1 MRRPM
6 HILLVTP
13 FSLASTGGITMIVR
27 MLSREFLAL
36 GHSVSILVPG
46 ERETITRIGDEG
58 ASAVHAVYL
67 RIPVVPDAPVAGL
80 AAFVLK
86 YPVTLWRLRRFLVE
100 QAVDVVMVQY
110 PLAWMSYLGVL
121 RRVSN
126 WKLIVTFQG
135 NDAHDLHQRPWL
147 ERLVL
152 SRLIKSTDCVTAV
165 SGSLL
170 QKVRRVFPSVPADAP
185 IIPNGAAAPVSTAA
199 PSKLPAVPSHYIVSI
214 GQLIDRKGHDVLI
227 RALGLLLRDHGLSVE
242 AVIVGDGPLRTSLEE
257 LSRREGIE
265 TNVTFTGD
273 QPNEVVYAILER
285 SRFCVLPSRAEGF
298 PLVVVEAMAA
308 GRPVIASNID
318 GVPTIVRGGETGLL
332 VPVDD
337 APALAKAIR
346 DLWTDDAR
354 RQMMAARARDLASR
368 EFTWRGIASRYLELI
383 ESSTPPSM
391 PLVQSASNGVS
402 Q

>member
-1 MRRPM
+1 M
-6 HILLVTP
+6 HILLITP
-13 FSLASTGGITMIVR
+13 FSLASTGGITVIVR
-27 MLSREFLAL
+27 MLSREFRAL

-46 ERETITRIGDEG
+46 EGDTITRIGDDG
-58 ASAVHAVYL
+58 ASPVHGVHL
-67 RIPVVPDAPVAGL
+67 RIPVVPEAPVAGL
-80 AAFVLK
+80 TAFVLK
-86 YPVTLWRLRRFLVE
+86 YPATLWRLRRFLVQ

-135 NDAHDLHQRPWL
+135 NDAHDLHQRPLL

-152 SRLIKSTDCVTAV
+152 GRLIKSADCVTAV
-165 SGSLL
+165 SESLL
-170 QKVRRVFPSVPADAP
+170 HKVRRVFPSVPADAP
-185 IIPNGAAAPVSTAA
+185 IIPNGAAAPVPREA
-199 PSKLPAVPSHYIVSI
+199 PRKLPALPPQYIASI

-227 RALGLLLRDHGLSVE
+227 RALGLLLCDGGLSVD
-242 AVIVGDGPLRTSLEE
+242 AVIVGDGPMRMTLEE
-257 LSRREGIE
+257 LARREGVAE
-265 TNVTFTGD
+265 HVTFTGD
-273 QPNEVVYAILER
+273 QPNEVVYSILER

-318 GVPTIVRGGETGLL
+318 GVPIIVRAGETGLL

-346 DLWTDDAR
+346 ELWTDDDR
-354 RQMMAARARDLASR
+354 RQMMATRARDLASR
-368 EFTWRGIASRYLELI
+368 EFTWRGIAARYLELI

-391 PLVQSASNGVS
+391 PGVRSASNGVS